1 MDLRVSALAV
11 AMDGSLRP
19 LSDAT
24 VTVGAD
30 AAKLALTVP
39 KAVLGAQEILV
50 FDWHDGNGNRLG
62 QDHFAPRPHKSYD
75 LQAPGLTYEIASG
88 GGIWTLTLTAERLAL
103 YVAVEAD
110 CDGRFSDNALT
121 VIPGQPVTVTFTPKD
136 ATQRPR
142 FTIRDLHGATYG
154 PQS

>member
-1 MDLRVSALAV
+1 V
-11 AMDGSLRP
+11 AMDGTVRA
-19 LSDAT
+19 LSDAR

-39 KAVLGAQEILV
+39 KAALGAQEILA
-50 FDWHDGNGNRLG
+50 FRWHDTNGNPLG
-62 QDHFAPRPHKSYD
+62 HDHFAPRPYKSYD
-75 LQAPGLTYEIASG
+75 LQAPGLTHEIASG
-88 GGIWTLTLTAERLAL
+88 GGVLTLTLTAEKLAL

-110 CDGRFSDNALT
+110 CDGRFSHNALT
-121 VIPGQPVTVTFTPKD
+121 VIPGQAVTVTFSPKD
-136 ATQRPR
+136 ATARPR